1 MKKLIFVL
9 SFIFAAT
16 VNVNAQ
22 DTKLSNEDNAKKEA
36 AMLAETVGLTET
48 QTEDFYRLFVM
59 KYETLADENLT
70 IERKQDFLNVVMLK
84 IQASLDEK
92 QMKKLEA
99 NNQLL
104 ARIKGGAPASKSK

>member
-9 SFIFAAT
+9 TFIFAFIF
-16 VNVNAQ
+16 NVNAQ
-22 DTKLSNEDNAKKEA
+22 DTKLSIEDNAKKEA

-48 QTEDFYRLFVM
+48 QTQDFYRLFEM
-59 KYETLADENLT
+59 KYQTLGDKELST
-70 IERKQDFLNVVMLK
+70 ERKQEFLNIVMLK

-99 NNQLL
+99 DTELL
-104 ARIKGGAPASKSK
+104 ARIKGTSTFSK